1 MVNTTTG
8 LKKITLTGILCVTA
22 IFLSVFSL
30 KSTSFQRIET
40 NNKVTIA
47 MNPVYSEGDPIPDAI
62 AQAPRPKPIYDN
74 LNGTFKNLPQKL
86 ANSQPIS
93 IIPNYIPERKLFI
106 RKHTVAVN
114 SYLKN
119 RTYPYQHGAVAYQGA
134 IPTQGTK
141 YLKPAQP
148 SVPIYKEYV
157 SLMR

>member
-1 MVNTTTG
+1 MLST
-8 LKKITLTGILCVTA
+8 ITLSKKVMLTVTLCVIA
-22 IFLSVFSL
+22 LFLSVFSL

-40 NNKVTIA
+40 NNKVIIA
-47 MNPVYSEGDPIPDAI
+47 MNPVYSEGDPIPIPNEIKQTTKA
-62 AQAPRPKPIYDN
+62 IYDN
-74 LNGTFKNLPQKL
+74 PNDRFKNLPQKL